1 LSCYRK
7 SRLADPFGKLAD
19 GAHDP
24 VLQLFQKQNRELPYA
39 SCVGASRVKYK
50 LICGRYTTDPLF
62 LETLK
67 PIKQLAYAPAA
78 NLSGASGQMVTE
90 TLLQPNG
97 PVV

>member
-39 SCVGASRVKYK
+39 SSVGASRVKYK
-50 LICGRYTTDPLF
+50 LKKEFSKWDKTKCLTKISMRSVGKFAADIPPTLF
-62 LETLK
+62 F
-67 PIKQLAYAPAA
+67 
-78 NLSGASGQMVTE
+78 
-90 TLLQPNG
+90 
-97 PVV
+97 